1 MQITEV
7 ESWLLCRFIAAVFC
21 CQEYT
26 EYILKQ
32 TNKKKKLVLSNHSP
46 KRIKWLFWL
55 VGSSYEVNHSVPN
68 TLVFVSLAYLF

>member
-32 TNKKKKLVLSNHSP
+32 TKKLV
-46 KRIKWLFWL
+46 IKPQSKTNKMA
-55 VGSSYEVNHSVPN
+55 V
-68 TLVFVSLAYLF
+68 LACGKILLNIYHHMR

>member
-32 TNKKKKLVLSNHSP
+32 TNKQKKTCVIKPQSKTNKIAVLAC
-46 KRIKWLFWL
+46 RIII
-55 VGSSYEVNHSVPN
+55 
-68 TLVFVSLAYLF
+68 

>member
-7 ESWLLCRFIAAVFC
+7 ESWLLCRFIAAVFF

-32 TNKKKKLVLSNHSP
+32 TNIQTTCVIKPQTKTNKMAVLAGR
-46 KRIKWLFWL
+46 K
-55 VGSSYEVNHSVPN
+55 N
-68 TLVFVSLAYLF
+68 T

>member
-7 ESWLLCRFIAAVFC
+7 ESWLLCRFIVAVFC

-32 TNKKKKLVLSNHSP
+32 TKKLVLSNHSP

-55 VGSSYEVNHSVPN
+55 VGKFS
-68 TLVFVSLAYLF
+68 

>member
-26 EYILKQ
+26 EYTLKQ
-32 TNKKKKLVLSNHSP
+32 TNKKTCVIKPQSKTNKMAVLACGKILLNIYHHI
-46 KRIKWLFWL
+46 R
-55 VGSSYEVNHSVPN
+55 
-68 TLVFVSLAYLF
+68 

>member
-32 TNKKKKLVLSNHSP
+32 KNLCYQTTVQN
-46 KRIKWLFWL
+46 
-55 VGSSYEVNHSVPN
+55 E
-68 TLVFVSLAYLF
+68 